1 MKINVEKLQ
10 SGGEMP
16 LFSAYRP
23 LPDIEEKP
31 STEVTKP
38 SSAASSE
45 SVLDEYTIKQ
55 LTEKGLPNEVNYFIN
70 SIQSL
75 YSNPF
80 SKGNYKQTSNKL
92 KKKIL

>member
-1 MKINVEKLQ
+1 
-10 SGGEMP
+10 MP

-38 SSAASSE
+38 SSTTASSE

-80 SKGNYKQTSNKL
+80 SKGNYKQTS
-92 KKKIL
+92 KKQHTIATSQQLLHTTEIK

>member
-55 LTEKGLPNEVNYFIN
+55 LTEKGLPNEVY
-70 SIQSL
+70 IQTH
-75 YSNPF
+75 F
-80 SKGNYKQTSNKL
+80 QKEIINKL
-92 KKKIL
+92 LKNNYN